1 MRRCCIRYTQWILR
15 FAGIYTNHSPREKSK
30 TGKKSVRSI
39 SRPTC
44 YIYQILP
51 PSSDLSLNHA
61 LRCSS
66 RSFSMSPSILS
77 TTMKWNRKLRFSS
90 KESVKTPIKS
100 PHRRR
105 PETDPS
111 SSTRDEKEIGRRFS
125 SESIYTWYYA
135 GSRPTDVSTDPDTTR
150 SCSSTKRPPPLIDRP
165 GDRYFNPLPREDGRA
180 STIVLTFGPDVRAV
194 SDPSLVGSRAPIK
207 ITFVPFHAIN
217 VRLNDPIF
225 TLARQ
230 PFRPFAVSN
239 PKNQ

>member
-61 LRCSS
+61 LRCSTRSSS
-66 RSFSMSPSILS
+66 RRR
-77 TTMKWNRKLRFSS
+77 WNEIGNYGERFSS
-90 KESVKTPIKS
+90 KESVKTPIKSRARPIKS

-180 STIVLTFGPDVRAV
+180 STIVLTFGPDVRSV
-194 SDPSLVGSRAPIK
+194 WPLSR
-207 ITFVPFHAIN
+207 
-217 VRLNDPIF
+217 RLSSTD
-225 TLARQ
+225 
-230 PFRPFAVSN
+230 
-239 PKNQ
+239 

>member
-100 PHRRR
+100 PQAGNGSFLL
-105 PETDPS
+105 DS
-111 SSTRDEKEIGRRFS
+111 GRERN
-125 SESIYTWYYA
+125 
-135 GSRPTDVSTDPDTTR
+135 RPTIFIRVDIHVILRWLAANRRVHWP
-150 SCSSTKRPPPLIDRP
+150 
-165 GDRYFNPLPREDGRA
+165 RYNTLVLLHEAA
-180 STIVLTFGPDVRAV
+180 STPHRSAG
-194 SDPSLVGSRAPIK
+194 GS
-207 ITFVPFHAIN
+207 
-217 VRLNDPIF
+217 IF
-225 TLARQ
+225 
-230 PFRPFAVSN
+230 
-239 PKNQ
+239 

>member
-1 MRRCCIRYTQWILR
+1 MRYVARHEASRCPLR
-15 FAGIYTNHSPREKSK
+15 
-30 TGKKSVRSI
+30 
-39 SRPTC
+39 
-44 YIYQILP
+44 
-51 PSSDLSLNHA
+51 
-61 LRCSS
+61 SS
-66 RSFSMSPSILS
+66 RRR
-77 TTMKWNRKLRFSS
+77 WNEIGNYGERFSS

-180 STIVLTFGPDVRAV
+180 STIVLTFGPDVRSV
-194 SDPSLVGSRAPIK
+194 WPLSR
-207 ITFVPFHAIN
+207 
-217 VRLNDPIF
+217 RLSSTD
-225 TLARQ
+225 
-230 PFRPFAVSN
+230 
-239 PKNQ
+239 